1 MSEPI
6 IRTLDLAAIAAPP
19 SLDRDS
25 AAAGGVQ
32 PVFVGDLA
40 STAPPTSSLSFEFA
54 RIDDHG
60 RVSGRSVLRELRWA
74 AGTELDFVLRDST
87 VVVRERRGTAQQVTS
102 RGLIQVPLAMRR
114 WMSWGPGHR
123 LLLVSSSRTAVLV
136 LANASILDEFA
147 QTNFGA
153 LSEVTTR

>member
-6 IRTLDLAAIAAPP
+6 IRMLDLAAIAAPP
-19 SLDRDS
+19 SLDRD
-25 AAAGGVQ
+25 GVARGIQ
-32 PVFVGDLA
+32 PVLVGDLA
-40 STAPPTSSLSFEFA
+40 STAPPSSPLSFEFA

-87 VVVRERRGTAQQVTS
+87 VVVRERRGTAVCVTS

-123 LLLVSSSRTAVLV
+123 LLLVSSSRAAVLV

-147 QTNFGA
+147 QTNFGV
-153 LSEVTTR
+153 LTEVTTR